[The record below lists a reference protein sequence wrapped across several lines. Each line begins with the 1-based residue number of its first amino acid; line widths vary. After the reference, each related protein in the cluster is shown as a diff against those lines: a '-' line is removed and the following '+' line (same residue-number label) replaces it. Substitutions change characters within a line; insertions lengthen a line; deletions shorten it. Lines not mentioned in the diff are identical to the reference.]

1 MQKRRFERWGSCRWW
16 ILLVGTFKV
25 GMNSRLY
32 RRSDTGHDE
41 QLVTVEQVQGECP
54 RCKVSAGAVCMC
66 DSCAD
71 KEEQLTRKQRCD
83 DLEYRCWEDHSQG
96 SKQYQ

>member
-16 ILLVGTFKV
+16 MLLVGSFKV
-25 GMNSRLY
+25 WIRGCTYAQTRGMTSSSSLLNKYKAS
-32 RRSDTGHDE
+32 
-41 QLVTVEQVQGECP
+41 P
-54 RCKVSAGAVCMC
+54 RCKVFTGAVCMC

-71 KEEQLTRKQRCD
+71 KEEQLTRKQCCD
-83 DLEYRCWEDHSQG
+83 DLEYRCWDGHSQG